1 MITTTKIKQSD
12 LELMNRLY
20 EYEDIAKNELM
31 ERAIRNHYKSR
42 LVAIRDEINRMLEN
56 IL

>member
-20 EYEDIAKNELM
+20 EYEDIVKNELM
-31 ERAIRNHYKSR
+31 ERAIRNHYKNR
-42 LVAIRDEINRMLEN
+42 LIAIRDEINRMLEN
-56 IL
+56 TL